1 MGLDVGVGLEQINL
15 IVEVRQGPVAV
26 GSVAGVVAGTA
37 KKGEGA
43 LLGLGVPIG
52 VLLCDL
58 LGVQVVLRDQAAR
71 SPADNS
77 GAELADVAADGHS
90 RRDSRGNLNLPGS
103 TCGTFCLAFCGAF
116 LGSCQCWN
124 GRIGRAI
131 QQRVSTGRQVQD
143 RVVLRYIV
151 EFGIGIGVNVVFI
164 FVGRREV
171 CQVHNFWHVLPIVTV
186 VPVTQA
192 CQVDDLWCLDDL
204 GYLGWMGHWR

>member
-1 MGLDVGVGLEQINL
+1 MGLNVGVGLEQINL

-26 GSVAGVVAGTA
+26 GSMAGVVAGTA

-43 LLGLGVPIG
+43 LLGQGVPIG

-77 GAELADVAADGHS
+77 GAEFADVAANGHS

-103 TCGTFCLAFCGAF
+103 TCGTSSSTRGAFCVAFCGAF

-131 QQRVSTGRQVQD
+131 Q
-143 RVVLRYIV
+143 
-151 EFGIGIGVNVVFI
+151 
-164 FVGRREV
+164 
-171 CQVHNFWHVLPIVTV
+171 
-186 VPVTQA
+186 
-192 CQVDDLWCLDDL
+192 
-204 GYLGWMGHWR
+204 

>member
-15 IVEVRQGPVAV
+15 IVEVCQGPVTV

-43 LLGLGVPIG
+43 LLGQGVPIR

-71 SPADNS
+71 PPADDS
-77 GAELADVAADGHS
+77 GAELADIAADGHS
-90 RRDSRGNLNLPGS
+90 RRDSRGNLPGS
-103 TCGTFCLAFCGAF
+103 TCSTSSSTRGAFCIAFCGAF

-131 QQRVSTGRQVQD
+131 Q
-143 RVVLRYIV
+143 
-151 EFGIGIGVNVVFI
+151 
-164 FVGRREV
+164 
-171 CQVHNFWHVLPIVTV
+171 
-186 VPVTQA
+186 
-192 CQVDDLWCLDDL
+192 
-204 GYLGWMGHWR
+204 